1 MVLVASSAVS
11 VGILKK
17 DPHPYPHVYVNGG
30 EDQHLVSGPEGI
42 EERISKNSTPEA
54 VGRGHQ
60 GPRRGAC
67 PSKLRGG
74 RGDLKPEQLLR
85 LVTLLKKQ

>member
-1 MVLVASSAVS
+1 MSE
-11 VGILKK
+11 
-17 DPHPYPHVYVNGG
+17 GG
-30 EDQHLVSGPEGI
+30 DQHLVSGPEGI
-42 EERISKNSTPEA
+42 EDRISKNSTPEA

-60 GPRRGAC
+60 GPRRGAG

>member
-1 MVLVASSAVS
+1 MG
-11 VGILKK
+11 VG
-17 DPHPYPHVYVNGG
+17 GG
-30 EDQHLVSGPEGI
+30 GQHLVSGPEGI
-42 EERISKNSTPEA
+42 EDRIFKNSTPEA

-60 GPRRGAC
+60 GLKRGAG

-85 LVTLLKKQ
+85 LVTLLTLLLKKLNVPDISFLT